1 MKFMQL
7 VVGFCAINNGIG
19 NMTQKLFQHKHLG
32 KDSYTV
38 GDVFVYENTYY
49 MLAVSGH
56 NLRYRDY
63 VVLINLHSGGIWD
76 DYTAVKDI
84 GKITVSELS
93 DIIGSAVSRFRYV
106 PKLIITEE

>member
-1 MKFMQL
+1 
-7 VVGFCAINNGIG
+7 
-19 NMTQKLFQHKHLG
+19 MTQTLFRYNLNHG

-38 GDVFVYENTYY
+38 GDVFVYESVYY
-49 MLAVSGH
+49 MLAVSGL
-56 NLRYRDY
+56 NLGGGGD
-63 VVLINLHSGGIWD
+63 VLLINLHSGGMWD
-76 DYTAVKDI
+76 NQTSVKDI

>member
-1 MKFMQL
+1 
-7 VVGFCAINNGIG
+7 
-19 NMTQKLFQHKHLG
+19 MTQTLFRYNLNHG

-38 GDVFVYENTYY
+38 GDIFVYESVYY
-49 MLAVSGH
+49 ILAVSSH
-56 NLRYRDY
+56 NFGSGGY
-63 VVLINLHSGGIWD
+63 VVLINLYSGGIWD
-76 DYTAVKDI
+76 VQTSVEDI

>member
-7 VVGFCAINNGIG
+7 VVGFCVINNGIG
-19 NMTQKLFQHKHLG
+19 NMTQKLFQNKPLG

-49 MLAVSGH
+49 MLAVSSFDRGS
-56 NLRYRDY
+56 
-63 VVLINLHSGGIWD
+63 VGGVSLINLHSGAIWD
-76 DYTAVKDI
+76 DSTAVNDI
-84 GKITVSELS
+84 GNITVSELS
-93 DIIGSAVSRFRYV
+93 DIIGAGVYRFRYV

>member
-7 VVGFCAINNGIG
+7 VVGFCVINNGIG

-49 MLAVSGH
+49 MLAVSSFDRGS
-56 NLRYRDY
+56 
-63 VVLINLHSGGIWD
+63 VGGVSLINLNSGSIWED
-76 DYTAVKDI
+76 STAVNDI
-84 GKITVSELS
+84 GNITVSELS

-106 PKLIITEE
+106 PKLVITEE